1 MLVTFPFLFSVVVL
15 GILGSTMLF
24 LEFNP
29 FRYMVAL
36 YGKMIEKIAD
46 NNIKKSV
53 KNIKKSKIIK
63 NKKNVISIYSDIA
76 KGLIL
81 DYNLPITIEGFNT
94 FIAIV
99 FIFLGVLVFALIQNI
114 TMAFLIA
121 SALVI
126 AGFTY
131 FIMQAR
137 IAEAKK
143 IEAIMDAQDLLC
155 PLAREGV
162 LVAMKKVLEN
172 RDTLSSTIR
181 PYFVQFV
188 DNCESLG
195 YSFKKAME
203 ILNRQLGK
211 KFDSFAEKAIVFEQN
226 ERKGM
231 ADIFLDI
238 VDENA
243 ALREINTRKNRA
255 FRKMNREFVLKT
267 LMIVVFVLYS
277 LLGSEYRGFMLE
289 TDVGKY
295 INGFA
300 VISVCL
306 SFARCQ
312 MLQREIN

>member
-1 MLVTFPFLFSVVVL
+1 MRVTFPLLFSLVVL
-15 GILGSTMLF
+15 GVVASTMIF
-24 LEFNP
+24 FAFNP
-29 FRYMVAL
+29 FWYVIAL

-53 KNIKKSKIIK
+53 KNIKKSKIRK
-63 NKKNVISIYSDIA
+63 NKKNVGSIYSDIA
-76 KGLIL
+76 NGLIL

-94 FIAIV
+94 FIGIV
-99 FIFLGVLVFALIQNI
+99 FIFLGVLSFVLMQNI

-137 IAEAKK
+137 IVEAKK
-143 IEAIMDAQDLLC
+143 IEAIMDAQDLIC

-162 LVAMKKVLEN
+162 LVAIKKVLEN
-172 RDTLSSTIR
+172 KDYISLSIR
-181 PYFVQFV
+181 HYFVQFV

-231 ADIFLDI
+231 AEIFLDI

-243 ALREINTRKNRA
+243 ALREVNARKNRA
-255 FRKMNREFVLKT
+255 FRKMNREFMLKT
-267 LMIVVFVLYS
+267 LMIAVFVLYS
-277 LLGSEYRGFMLE
+277 MLGSEYRSFMLE
-289 TDVGKY
+289 SDMGKY
-295 INGFA
+295 LNGIA

-312 MLQREIN
+312 MLQREIK